1 MSIGG
6 GVEIRRDLAYAAAGE
21 LSLKLDL
28 YLPESRAGAC
38 PVVLYLH
45 GGAFMVGARTD
56 FAQERL
62 LPVARGGVAV
72 ASAAYRFSDVVT
84 YPAQVHDVKAAV
96 RWLRAHASE
105 HGYDATRVGAWGASA
120 GGYLA
125 LMLGVTAGSSEHEG
139 EQGDDLD
146 ADSSVDAVAA
156 WFAPAE
162 LLSTDVF
169 LPPPDWP
176 LPPFIS
182 GPPPQPSIL
191 ARLLGVERV
200 TDDPGLAAAASPV
213 TYASRATASF
223 LLMQGDRD
231 AVIAEDQSRRMHE
244 SLVQSGADS
253 TLLLIAGANH
263 EDPAFDGPAVLGAVS
278 EFFRAKLR

>member
-1 MSIGG
+1 MSATG
-6 GVEIRRDLAYAAAGE
+6 GVELRHDLAYASADGRPLE
-21 LSLKLDL
+21 LDL
-28 YLPESRAGAC
+28 YLPEDRAGTC

-56 FAQERL
+56 YAEERL
-62 LPVARGGVAV
+62 LPVVRSGIAV
-72 ASAAYRFSDVVT
+72 ASAAYRFSDVAT
-84 YPAQVHDVKAAV
+84 YPAQVHDAKAAV

-139 EQGDDLD
+139 ELGDDLD

-162 LLSTDVF
+162 LLTTDAF

-176 LPPFIS
+176 LPPLLS
-182 GPPPQPSIL
+182 SPPPEPSIL

-200 TDDPGLAAAASPV
+200 ADAPALAAAASPV
-213 TYASRATASF
+213 TYAARATAPF
-223 LLMQGDRD
+223 LLMHGDRD
-231 AVIAEDQSRRMHE
+231 AVIPEDQSRRMHE
-244 SLVQSGADS
+244 SLAGTES

-263 EDPAFDGPAVLGAVS
+263 EDPAFNGPAALGAVA
-278 EFFRAKLR
+278 EFFRARLR